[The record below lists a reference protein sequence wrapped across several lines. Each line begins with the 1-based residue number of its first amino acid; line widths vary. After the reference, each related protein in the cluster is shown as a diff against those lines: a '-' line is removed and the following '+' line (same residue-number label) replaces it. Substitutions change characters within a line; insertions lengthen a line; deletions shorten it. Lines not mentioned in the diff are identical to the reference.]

1 MENEPQKE
9 NYHTRAEAT
18 MKQSDRIR
26 NFQEFWPY
34 YVREHSKPGCRLLH
48 FIGSS
53 AGIICL
59 AATFLTGN
67 LWFVPL
73 GLVIGYGF
81 AWMGHFFIE
90 HNRPATF
97 NYPLWSLIADWKMW
111 GLMITGRMD
120 GEVERASRTS

>member
-1 MENEPQKE
+1 MGNEPQNKS
-9 NYHTRAEAT
+9 YHTRAEAT

-26 NFQEFWPY
+26 NFREFWPY
-34 YVREHSKPGCRLLH
+34 YGREHSKPRCRLLH
-48 FIGSS
+48 FIGST
-53 AGIICL
+53 AGVVCL
-59 AATFLTGN
+59 VATVLTGN
-67 LWFVPL
+67 LWFIPL

-111 GLMITGRMD
+111 ALMITRRMD
-120 GEVERASRTS
+120 GEVQRASRAS

>member
-1 MENEPQKE
+1 
-9 NYHTRAEAT
+9 
-18 MKQSDRIR
+18 MKQSDRIS
-26 NFQEFWPY
+26 NFREFWPY

-53 AGIICL
+53 AGIVCL
-59 AATFLTGN
+59 VATVLTGN
-67 LWFVPL
+67 LWFIPL

-111 GLMITGRMD
+111 ALMITLRMD
-120 GEVERASRTS
+120 GEVQRASRAS

>member
-1 MENEPQKE
+1 MGNEPQNKS
-9 NYHTRAEAT
+9 YHTRAEAT
-18 MKQSDRIR
+18 MNQSDRIS

-59 AATFLTGN
+59 VTTFLTGN

-73 GLVIGYGF
+73 GLIIGYGF

-97 NYPLWSLIADWKMW
+97 KYPLWSLIADWKMW
-111 GLMITGRMD
+111 VLMITGRMD
-120 GEVERASRTS
+120 GEVARASRPS